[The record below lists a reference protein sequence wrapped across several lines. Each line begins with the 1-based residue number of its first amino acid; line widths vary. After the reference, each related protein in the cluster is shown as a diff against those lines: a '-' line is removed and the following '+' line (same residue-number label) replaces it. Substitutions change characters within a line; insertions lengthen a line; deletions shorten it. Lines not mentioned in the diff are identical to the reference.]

1 MKKVLFI
8 DDQLDLWI
16 DILKEELSR
25 FGFEV
30 IGESDPAN
38 TLSMIKKHSP
48 DVIMLDILFGDRNLG
63 RPTLEKIKEKYPHIP
78 VMMITTTMDKAEYNP
93 DDYRLAEGKY
103 FKDLLREK
111 KDFIDLANQLNAIM
125 EKTNNKDVFPIVDDL
140 IIGYTPKMKEVYEV
154 IQKVS
159 PTDATIM
166 ITGESGTGKERV
178 ARVIVKK
185 SKRAQGPF
193 VSINCAAIPD
203 NLLESELFG
212 HEKGAFTGAIRDKPG
227 KFELADKGTIFLDEI
242 GDLAPDLQGK
252 VLRVL
257 QEKEIDRVGGTK
269 PLNVD
274 VRIMAAT
281 NKNLQEEVKKGT
293 FREDLFYRLNVVHID
308 LPPLRERKED
318 LKIFYE
324 HFVEKYSKESGKRIA
339 ANLREDV
346 LEKFNAYDWPVN
358 IREFEN
364 AIEKAFLLTSNPV
377 LQLEDFNFIELKYAS
392 QNIFAPPTDII
403 FKIWNSELTLE
414 DLNEIYKQKS
424 LSPII
429 KSLVDKWL
437 SEKKLR
443 PKHRELA
450 ELLKTTDE
458 IIRQVFRKCGLELTR
473 DWPKKKK
480 E

>member
-16 DILKEELSR
+16 DILKEELLR
-25 FGFEV
+25 FDFEV
-30 IGESDPAN
+30 IGEADPAH
-38 TLSMIKKHSP
+38 TLFMIRKHTP
-48 DVIMLDILFGDRNLG
+48 DVIMLDILFGDNNLG
-63 RPTLEKIKEKYPHIP
+63 KPTLEKIKEKYPHIP

-93 DDYRLAEGKY
+93 NDYIIAEGKY
-103 FKDLLREK
+103 FKDLLREQ
-111 KDFIDLANQLNAIM
+111 KDFVDLSNQLNAIM
-125 EKTNNKDVFPIVDDL
+125 EKVKNKDVSPIIDDL
-140 IIGYTPKMKEVYEV
+140 IIGSSPKMKAVYEV
-154 IQKVS
+154 IQKVAPS
-159 PTDATIM
+159 DATIM

-178 ARVIVKK
+178 ARVIVRK
-185 SKRAQGPF
+185 SKRATGPF
-193 VSINCAAIPD
+193 ISINCAAIPD

-212 HEKGAFTGAIRDKPG
+212 HEKGAFTGAIRYKPG

-242 GDLAPDLQGK
+242 GDLALVLQGK

-269 PLNVD
+269 SINVD
-274 VRIMAAT
+274 VRILAAT
-281 NKNLQEEVKKGT
+281 NKNMQEEVKKGT
-293 FREDLFYRLNVVHID
+293 FREDLFYRLNVVHIV

-324 HFVEKYSKESGKRIA
+324 YFVEKYSKEAGKCIA
-339 ANLREDV
+339 TNLRDDV
-346 LEKFNAYDWPVN
+346 LEKFKAYDWPGN

-364 AIEKAFLLTSNPV
+364 TIEKAILLTSNPV
-377 LQLEDFNFIELKYAS
+377 FQLEDFNFIELKDTS
-392 QNIFAPPTDII
+392 QNRFEIPVDAIL
-403 FKIWNSELTLE
+403 KIWNGELTLE

-424 LSPII
+424 LAPII

-437 SEKKLR
+437 SEKKIR

-473 DWPKKKK
+473 DWPKKKMN
-480 E
+480 

>member
-1 MKKVLFI
+1 VKKVLFI

-193 VSINCAAIPD
+193 VSINCAAIPE

-212 HEKGAFTGAIRDKPG
+212 HEKGAFTGAIREKPG

-242 GDLAPDLQGK
+242 GDLALDLQGK
-252 VLRVL
+252 VLRVI

-269 PLNVD
+269 SMNVD
-274 VRIMAAT
+274 VRIIAAT
-281 NKNLQEEVKKGT
+281 NKNLQE
-293 FREDLFYRLNVVHID
+293 
-308 LPPLRERKED
+308 
-318 LKIFYE
+318 
-324 HFVEKYSKESGKRIA
+324 
-339 ANLREDV
+339 
-346 LEKFNAYDWPVN
+346 
-358 IREFEN
+358 
-364 AIEKAFLLTSNPV
+364 
-377 LQLEDFNFIELKYAS
+377 
-392 QNIFAPPTDII
+392 
-403 FKIWNSELTLE
+403 
-414 DLNEIYKQKS
+414 
-424 LSPII
+424 
-429 KSLVDKWL
+429 
-437 SEKKLR
+437 
-443 PKHRELA
+443 
-450 ELLKTTDE
+450 
-458 IIRQVFRKCGLELTR
+458 
-473 DWPKKKK
+473 
-480 E
+480 